1 MGIIKSFV
9 EGWIL
14 FKKRKLITFV
24 LVFISFLLSFFILSG
39 IFIYYVSNEIVS
51 YLRSRLDFSIYFKEE
66 TDREDINKLKNILE
80 DFNGVKEVI
89 FVTKE
94 SAFEEFQKKYI
105 ANPSIVK
112 SLIELNINPLI
123 DYLIIRADDVKIYSD
138 IANYLET
145 SPYRALIDFTTYSE
159 NKRVIDRFASVSNYL
174 NFVILILA
182 IIILLFTFLIIFN
195 LTLLSIFSQKD
206 EIEVLRLIGAPNYF
220 IRLPFMIFNLIS
232 SILGFIIAEIFF
244 VLFIF
249 KTSDFW
255 KQLLIT
261 LQPINFYFNNFWII
275 NLSLLGFLF
284 IINIIA
290 STIAVQKYL
299 KV

>member
-14 FKKRKLITFV
+14 FKKRKLISFV
-24 LVFISFLLSFFILSG
+24 LVFISFLLSSFILSG
-39 IFIYYVSNEIVS
+39 VFIYYLSNEIVS

-66 TDREDINKLKNILE
+66 TNREDINKLKNILE
-80 DFNGVKEVI
+80 GFNGVKEVI
-89 FVTKE
+89 FITKE

-123 DYLIIRADDVKIYSD
+123 DYLIVRADDVKIYSD
-138 IANYLET
+138 IASYLET
-145 SPYRALIDFTTYSE
+145 SPYRVLIDFTTYSE

-174 NFVILILA
+174 NLVILIFSVV
-182 IIILLFTFLIIFN
+182 ILLFTFLIVFN

-220 IRLPFMIFNLIS
+220 IRLPFIVFNLIS
-232 SILGFIIAEIFF
+232 SILGFIIAQIFF
-244 VLFIF
+244 VFFIF

-261 LQPINFYFNNFWII
+261 LQPINFYLNNFWLI
-275 NLSLLGFLF
+275 NLAILGFLL
-284 IINIIA
+284 ITNIIA
-290 STIAVQKYL
+290 STLAIQKYL
-299 KV
+299 KI

>member
-14 FKKRKLITFV
+14 FKKRKLISFV
-24 LVFISFLLSFFILSG
+24 LVFISFLLSSFILSG
-39 IFIYYVSNEIVS
+39 IFIYYLSNEIVS

-66 TDREDINKLKNILE
+66 TNREDINKLKNILE
-80 DFNGVKEVI
+80 GFNGVKEVI
-89 FVTKE
+89 FITKE

-123 DYLIIRADDVKIYSD
+123 DYLIVRADDVKIYSD
-138 IANYLET
+138 IASYLET
-145 SPYRALIDFTTYSE
+145 SPYRVLIDFTTYSE

-174 NFVILILA
+174 NLVILIFSVV
-182 IIILLFTFLIIFN
+182 ILLFTFLIVFN

-220 IRLPFMIFNLIS
+220 IRLPFIVFNLIS
-232 SILGFIIAEIFF
+232 SILGFIIAQIFF
-244 VLFIF
+244 VFFIF

-261 LQPINFYFNNFWII
+261 LQPINFYLNNFWLI
-275 NLSLLGFLF
+275 NLAILGFLL
-284 IINIIA
+284 ITNIIA
-290 STIAVQKYL
+290 STLAIQRYL
-299 KV
+299 KI

>member
-14 FKKRKLITFV
+14 FKKRKLISFV
-24 LVFISFLLSFFILSG
+24 LVFISFLLSSFILSG
-39 IFIYYVSNEIVS
+39 IFIYYLSNEIVS

-66 TDREDINKLKNILE
+66 TNREDINKLKNILE
-80 DFNGVKEVI
+80 GFNGVKEVI
-89 FVTKE
+89 FITKE

-123 DYLIIRADDVKIYSD
+123 DYLIVRADDVKIYSD
-138 IANYLET
+138 IASYLET
-145 SPYRALIDFTTYSE
+145 SPYRVLIDFTTYSE

-174 NFVILILA
+174 NLVILIFSVV
-182 IIILLFTFLIIFN
+182 ILLFTFLIVFN

-220 IRLPFMIFNLIS
+220 IRLPFIVFNLIS
-232 SILGFIIAEIFF
+232 SILGFIIAQIFF
-244 VLFIF
+244 VFFIF

-261 LQPINFYFNNFWII
+261 LQPVNFYLNNFWLI
-275 NLSLLGFLF
+275 NLAILGFLL
-284 IINIIA
+284 ITNIIA
-290 STIAVQKYL
+290 STLAIQRYL
-299 KV
+299 KI

>member
-14 FKKRKLITFV
+14 FKKRKLISFV
-24 LVFISFLLSFFILSG
+24 LVFISFLLSSFILSG
-39 IFIYYVSNEIVS
+39 VFIYYLSNEIVS

-66 TDREDINKLKNILE
+66 TNREDINKLKNILE
-80 DFNGVKEVI
+80 GFNGVKEVI
-89 FVTKE
+89 FITKE

-123 DYLIIRADDVKIYSD
+123 DYLIVRADDVKIYSD
-138 IANYLET
+138 IASYLET
-145 SPYRALIDFTTYSE
+145 SPYRVLIDFTTYSE

-174 NFVILILA
+174 NLVILIFSVV
-182 IIILLFTFLIIFN
+182 ILLFTFLIVFN

-206 EIEVLRLIGAPNYF
+206 EIEVLRLIGTPNYF
-220 IRLPFMIFNLIS
+220 IRLPFIVFNLIS
-232 SILGFIIAEIFF
+232 SILGFIIAQIFF
-244 VLFIF
+244 VFFIF

-261 LQPINFYFNNFWII
+261 LQPINFYLNNFWLI
-275 NLSLLGFLF
+275 NLAILGFLL
-284 IINIIA
+284 ITNIIA
-290 STIAVQKYL
+290 STLAIQRYL
-299 KV
+299 KI

>member
-14 FKKRKLITFV
+14 FKKRKLISFV
-24 LVFISFLLSFFILSG
+24 LVFISFLLSSFILSG
-39 IFIYYVSNEIVS
+39 IFIYYLSNEIVS

-66 TDREDINKLKNILE
+66 TNREDINKLKNILE
-80 DFNGVKEVI
+80 GFNGVKEVI
-89 FVTKE
+89 FITKE

-123 DYLIIRADDVKIYSD
+123 DYLIVRADDVKIYSD
-138 IANYLET
+138 IASYLET
-145 SPYRALIDFTTYSE
+145 SPYRVLIDFTTYSE

-174 NFVILILA
+174 NLVILIFSVV
-182 IIILLFTFLIIFN
+182 ILLFTFLIVFN

-220 IRLPFMIFNLIS
+220 IRLPFMVFNLIS
-232 SILGFIIAEIFF
+232 SILGFIIAQIFF
-244 VLFIF
+244 VFFIF

-261 LQPINFYFNNFWII
+261 LQPINFYLNNFWLI
-275 NLSLLGFLF
+275 NLAILGFLL
-284 IINIIA
+284 ITNIIA
-290 STIAVQKYL
+290 STLAIQRYL
-299 KV
+299 KI

>member
-14 FKKRKLITFV
+14 FKKRKLISFV
-24 LVFISFLLSFFILSG
+24 LVFISFLLSSFILSG
-39 IFIYYVSNEIVS
+39 IFIYYLSNEIVS

-66 TDREDINKLKNILE
+66 TNREDINKLKNILE
-80 DFNGVKEVI
+80 GFNGVKEVI
-89 FVTKE
+89 FITKE

-123 DYLIIRADDVKIYSD
+123 DYLIVRADDVKIYSD
-138 IANYLET
+138 IASYLET
-145 SPYRALIDFTTYSE
+145 SPYRVLIDFTTYSE

-174 NFVILILA
+174 NLVILIFSVV
-182 IIILLFTFLIIFN
+182 ILLFTFLIVFN

-220 IRLPFMIFNLIS
+220 IRLPFMVFNLIS
-232 SILGFIIAEIFF
+232 SILGFIIAQIFF
-244 VLFIF
+244 VFFIF

-261 LQPINFYFNNFWII
+261 LQPINFYLNNFWLI
-275 NLSLLGFLF
+275 NLSILGFLL
-284 IINIIA
+284 ITNIIA
-290 STIAVQKYL
+290 STLAIQRYL
-299 KV
+299 KI

>member
-14 FKKRKLITFV
+14 FKKRKLISFV
-24 LVFISFLLSFFILSG
+24 LVFISFLLSSFILSG
-39 IFIYYVSNEIVS
+39 IFIYYLSNEIVS

-66 TDREDINKLKNILE
+66 TNREDINKLKNILE
-80 DFNGVKEVI
+80 GFNGVKEVI
-89 FVTKE
+89 FITKE

-123 DYLIIRADDVKIYSD
+123 DYLIVRADDVKIYSD
-138 IANYLET
+138 IASYLET
-145 SPYRALIDFTTYSE
+145 SPYRVLIDFTTYSE

-174 NFVILILA
+174 NLVILIFS
-182 IIILLFTFLIIFN
+182 IVILLFTFLIVFN

-220 IRLPFMIFNLIS
+220 IRLPFIVFNLIS
-232 SILGFIIAEIFF
+232 SILGFIIAQIFF
-244 VLFIF
+244 VFFIF

-261 LQPINFYFNNFWII
+261 LQPINFYLNNFWLI
-275 NLSLLGFLF
+275 NLAILGFLL
-284 IINIIA
+284 ITNIIA
-290 STIAVQKYL
+290 STLAIQRYL
-299 KV
+299 KI

>member
-1 MGIIKSFV
+1 MGIIKSFI

-14 FKKRKLITFV
+14 FKKRKLISFV
-24 LVFISFLLSFFILSG
+24 LVFISFLLSSFILSG
-39 IFIYYVSNEIVS
+39 VFIYYLSNEIVS
-51 YLRSRLDFSIYFKEE
+51 YLRSRLDFSIYFKEG
-66 TDREDINKLKNILE
+66 TNREDINKLKNILE
-80 DFNGVKEVI
+80 GFNGVKEVI
-89 FVTKE
+89 FITKE

-123 DYLIIRADDVKIYSD
+123 DYLIVRADDVKIYSD
-138 IANYLET
+138 IASYLET
-145 SPYRALIDFTTYSE
+145 SPYRVLIDFTTYSE

-174 NFVILILA
+174 NLVILIFSVV
-182 IIILLFTFLIIFN
+182 ILLFTFLIVFN

-220 IRLPFMIFNLIS
+220 IRLPFIVFNLIS
-232 SILGFIIAEIFF
+232 SILGFIIAQIFF
-244 VLFIF
+244 VFFIF

-261 LQPINFYFNNFWII
+261 LQPINFYLNNFWLI
-275 NLSLLGFLF
+275 NLAILGFLL
-284 IINIIA
+284 ITNIIA
-290 STIAVQKYL
+290 STLAIQKYL
-299 KV
+299 KI